1 MNIVILAA
9 GQGKRMKSALPKV
22 LQTLAGKPLLQHV
35 LTTAL
40 SLQGKQ
46 AKNGPVVVVGHGAA
60 DVKTFLASA
69 SKEDTNFGKVVT
81 ALQAEQKGT
90 GHALLQALPKLDVQ
104 EPTLVLYGD
113 VPLTTKKTLSK
124 LAKLADGVRG
134 GNCALA
140 LLTQNLSN
148 PTGYGR
154 ILRDADGSVKAIV
167 EEKDATLTQKA
178 IQEINTGIMV
188 LPTNSLKKWLKAL
201 RASNAQGEYY
211 LTDVIAMAVKDGVPI
226 RTTQADDEFE
236 TVGVNSRD
244 QLAAL
249 ERAHQLNIANQLMDA
264 GVSLADPARID
275 VRGTLE
281 CGTDVSIDVGC
292 IFEGCVTL
300 DAGTKIGPFCV
311 IRNSVI
317 GKGVSIHAFSHV
329 DGAKV
334 GSQSIIGPYARL
346 RPGADLSNDVHIGNF
361 VEVKNSKIAANS
373 KANHLAYVGDSI
385 VGSRVNI
392 GAGTI
397 TCNYDGVNKH
407 QTIIEDDVFIG
418 SDTQLVAPVRVG
430 RGATLGAG
438 TTLTKDAPANLLTI
452 SRVRQVSLRWQRP
465 VKQENKSVLKK
476 VSAKKVPVKKV
487 VAKKSAPKKT
497 VAKKVAKKVVKTP
510 AKDKK

>member
-1 MNIVILAA
+1 
-9 GQGKRMKSALPKV
+9 MKSALPKV

-35 LTTAL
+35 LNTTL
-40 SLQGKQ
+40 DLQGK
-46 AKNGPVVVVGHGAA
+46 ASKKGPIVVVGHGAA
-60 DVKTFLASA
+60 DVKEFLANISQ
-69 SKEDTNFGKVVT
+69 TNPAFGKVST

-90 GHALLQALPKLDVQ
+90 GHALLQALPKLDLQ

-113 VPLTTKKTLSK
+113 VPLTSKKTLSK

-134 GNCALA
+134 KDSALA

-148 PTGYGR
+148 PRGYGR
-154 ILRDADGSVKAIV
+154 IVRDTDGSVQEIV
-167 EEKDATLTQKA
+167 EEKDATLAQKA

-188 LPTNSLKKWLKAL
+188 LPSNSLKKWLKAL
-201 RASNAQGEYY
+201 RSSNAQGEYY

-249 ERAHQLNIANQLMDA
+249 ERVHQLNIANQLMDA

-281 CGTDVSIDVGC
+281 CGTDVFIDVGC
-292 IFEGCVTL
+292 VFEGAVTL
-300 DAGTKIGPFCV
+300 AAGAKIGPYCV
-311 IRNSVI
+311 VRNSAI
-317 GKGVSIHAFSHV
+317 GKGVAIHAYSHL

-334 GSQSIIGPYARL
+334 GNQSVIGPYARL
-346 RPGADLSNDVHIGNF
+346 RPGADLANDVHIGNF

-373 KANHLAYVGDSI
+373 KANHLAYVGDAV

-438 TTLTKDAPANLLTI
+438 TTLTKDAPPNQLTV
-452 SRVRQVSLRWQRP
+452 SRAKQVSLQWQRP
-465 VKQENKSVLKK
+465 VKK
-476 VSAKKVPVKKV
+476 VQKTAAKKVASKKV
-487 VAKKSAPKKT
+487 ATKKSAPKSTKG
-497 VAKKVAKKVVKTP
+497 KK
-510 AKDKK
+510 

>member
-35 LTTAL
+35 LNTAV
-40 SLQGKQ
+40 SIQGKGSKQ
-46 AKNGPVVVVGHGAA
+46 GPILVLGHGAA
-60 DVKTFLASA
+60 DVKEFLANL
-69 SKEDTNFGKVVT
+69 SKIDPAFSRVST

-90 GHALLQALPKLDVQ
+90 GHALLQALPKLDLQ

-113 VPLTTKKTLSK
+113 VPLTSNKTLSK
-124 LAKLADGVRG
+124 LAKLADGARG
-134 GNCALA
+134 KDCALA

-148 PTGYGR
+148 PSGYGR
-154 ILRDADGSVKAIV
+154 IVRDVDGSVQEIV
-167 EEKDATLTQKA
+167 EEKDATLVQKA
-178 IQEINTGIMV
+178 INEINTGIMV
-188 LPTNSLKKWLKAL
+188 LPSNSLKKWLKAL
-201 RASNAQGEYY
+201 RSSNAQGEYY

-226 RTTQADDEFE
+226 RTTQADHEFE
-236 TVGVNSRD
+236 TIGVNSRE

-249 ERAHQLNIANQLMDA
+249 ERLHQLNIANQLMEV

-275 VRGTLE
+275 VRGSLE
-281 CGTDVSIDVGC
+281 CGTDVFIDVGC
-292 IFEGCVTL
+292 VFEGSVTV
-300 DAGTKIGPFCV
+300 ASGTKIGPYCV

-317 GKGVSIHAFSHV
+317 GKGVVIHAYSHI

-334 GSQSIIGPYARL
+334 GQQSIIGPYARL
-346 RPGADLSNDVHIGNF
+346 RPGADLANDVHIGNF
-361 VEVKNSKIAANS
+361 VEVKNSKISANS

-397 TCNYDGVNKH
+397 TCNYDGINKH

-418 SDTQLVAPVRVG
+418 SNTQLVAPVRVG

-438 TTLTKDAPANLLTI
+438 TTLTKDAPPNQLTI
-452 SRVRQVSLRWQRP
+452 SRVKQISLQWQRP
-465 VKQENKSVLKK
+465 VKKEKK
-476 VSAKKVPVKKV
+476 LVVKKV
-487 VAKKSAPKKT
+487 TK
-497 VAKKVAKKVVKTP
+497 KKVLSRKSVPKSVKGKK
-510 AKDKK
+510 

>member
-35 LTTAL
+35 LNTAL
-40 SLQGKQ
+40 DLQGKS
-46 AKNGPVVVVGHGAA
+46 AKTGPIVVIGHGAA
-60 DVKTFLASA
+60 DVKEFIQIAHEQDSR
-69 SKEDTNFGKVVT
+69 FGKVAT

-90 GHALLQALPKLDVQ
+90 GHALLQALPKLDVN

-113 VPLTTKKTLSK
+113 VPLTSKKTLSK

-134 GNCALA
+134 QDSALA
-140 LLTQNLSN
+140 LLTQNLNN
-148 PTGYGR
+148 PRGYGR
-154 ILRDADGSVKAIV
+154 IVRDIDGSVKAIV
-167 EEKDATLTQKA
+167 EEKDATPEQQR

-188 LPTNSLKKWLKAL
+188 LPSNSLKKWLKSL

-226 RTTQADDEFE
+226 RTAQADFEYE

-249 ERAHQLNIANQLMDA
+249 ERVHQLNQANVLMDA

-275 VRGTLE
+275 IRGTLE
-281 CGTDVSIDVGC
+281 CGTDVFIDVGC
-292 IFEGCVTL
+292 VFEGCVTL
-300 DAGTKIGPFCV
+300 AAGTKVGPYCI
-311 IRNSVI
+311 IRNSMI
-317 GKGVSIHAFSHV
+317 GKNVTIHPYSHI

-334 GSQSIIGPYARL
+334 GANSLIGPYARL

-438 TTLTKDAPANLLTI
+438 TTLTKDAPPNQLTVSRAKQI
-452 SRVRQVSLRWQRP
+452 SLQWQRP
-465 VKQENKSVLKK
+465 VKKDKN
-476 VSAKKVPVKKV
+476 AAVKKV
-487 VAKKSAPKKT
+487 AAKKSVK
-497 VAKKVAKKVVKTP
+497 AKK
-510 AKDKK
+510 

>member
-35 LTTAL
+35 LNTAL
-40 SLQGKQ
+40 GLQGKNT
-46 AKNGPVVVVGHGAA
+46 KTGPIVVVGHGAK
-60 DVKTFLASA
+60 DVKQFLQIAS
-69 SKEDTNFGKVVT
+69 EQDPRFNKVSTV
-81 ALQAEQKGT
+81 LQAEQKGT
-90 GHALLQALPKLDVQ
+90 GHALLQALPQLDLK

-113 VPLTTKKTLSK
+113 VPLTSKKTLSA
-124 LAKLADGVRG
+124 LARLADGVRG
-134 GNCALA
+134 QDSALA
-140 LLTQNLSN
+140 LLTQHLSN

-154 ILRDADGSVKAIV
+154 IVRDTDGSVKAIV
-167 EEKDATLTQKA
+167 EEKDATPEQKR

-226 RTTQADDEFE
+226 RTSQADAEYE
-236 TVGVNSRD
+236 IVGVNSRD

-249 ERAHQLNIANQLMDA
+249 ERVHQLNQANVLMDA

-275 VRGTLE
+275 IRGTLE
-281 CGTDVSIDVGC
+281 CGSDVFIDVGC
-292 IFEGCVTL
+292 VFEGCVTL
-300 DAGTKIGPFCV
+300 AAGTKVGPYCI

-317 GKGVSIHAFSHV
+317 GKGVTIHPYSHI
-329 DGAKV
+329 DDAKV
-334 GSQSIIGPYARL
+334 GANSLIGPYARL
-346 RPGADLSNDVHIGNF
+346 RPGADLANDVHIGNF

-385 VGSRVNI
+385 VGARVNI

-438 TTLTKDAPANLLTI
+438 TTLTKDAPPNQLTVSRAKQI
-452 SRVRQVSLRWQRP
+452 SMQWQRP
-465 VKQENKSVLKK
+465 VKKVATKKSVK
-476 VSAKKVPVKKV
+476 AKK
-487 VAKKSAPKKT
+487 
-497 VAKKVAKKVVKTP
+497 
-510 AKDKK
+510 